1 MAGRES
7 GSASGR
13 PVSLDARVRAADPD
27 RWMSSRFVTDVA
39 ARADLVALYALEAEL
54 TVIPRRVTQP
64 LLAEMR
70 FTWWAEHLPGVF
82 IGEPRR
88 GHPVLEALAGVV
100 ARHDLPRAPFD
111 ALIEAHIAKAM
122 GDPPD
127 IEALYVAPMYIA
139 ARILSPAAGAGQ
151 TAAAG
156 RAWGLSHTG
165 AERLEILTALDEA
178 NSALPG
184 LPAAAFPAVA
194 HVALARTAHRGPLAS
209 RARLLWATM
218 RGRL

>member
-1 MAGRES
+1 MTGAGLR
-7 GSASGR
+7 GT
-13 PVSLDARVRAADPD
+13 LDERVRAADPD
-27 RWMSSRFVTDVA
+27 RWMSSRFVGSAA
-39 ARADLVALYALEAEL
+39 ARADLIAFYALEAEL
-54 TVIPRRVTQP
+54 TAIPKRVTQP

-82 IGEPRR
+82 SGEPRK

-100 ARHDLPRAPFD
+100 ARHDLPQPAFD
-111 ALIEAHIAKAM
+111 ALIEAHISRAL

-127 IEALYVAPMYIA
+127 IEALHVAPMHIA
-139 ARILSPAAGAGQ
+139 ARILSPEAQPEQ

-156 RAWGLSHTG
+156 RAWGLGQTG

-178 NSALPG
+178 NSALAG

-194 HVALARTAHRGPLAS
+194 HAALARTDKRSPLGS
-209 RARLLWATM
+209 RARLMWATM
-218 RGRL
+218 RGRV